1 MYLLEFWCS
10 CFPFVAFPF
19 PSKQLSSMKPEAHCL
34 NWKTRST
41 RFWQTHGPPWHLY
54 LGDQTCGDYWN
65 WPMSI
70 LPYFTSLITNAPP
83 RTYKAGLPFWL
94 LFNSCSV
101 VFRFKAPCSY
111 DPLTVVYL
119 YCHYD
124 WVLFSWQFSV
134 TCKANFFSYFNQ
146 NYVDSW

>member
-1 MYLLEFWCS
+1 MLLFSLCCLSLPIQTAEFY
-10 CFPFVAFPF
+10 
-19 PSKQLSSMKPEAHCL
+19 EAWSPL
-34 NWKTRST
+34 PKLEDQINQVLTNSWPTLTPLPR
-41 RFWQTHGPPWHLY
+41 GPNMWRL
-54 LGDQTCGDYWN
+54 LILA
-65 WPMSI
+65 MSI